1 MIRIRVG
8 LWFGLA
14 VGYVLGAA
22 AGRERYEQIRD
33 AAGRL
38 MGSQPVQQFKGD
50 VGATV
55 GEVASAAGEKS
66 SETASGLTEQ
76 VTEAASQVQAKV
88 ASSGTSSSNTAP
100 QDTGIEDHT
109 GPPPNLPESTL
120 PSR

>member
-38 MGSQPVQQFKGD
+38 MGSQPVQQLKGD

-55 GEVASAAGEKS
+55 GEVTSAVGEKAG
-66 SETASGLTEQ
+66 ETASGLTEQ
-76 VTEAASQVQAKV
+76 VTEAVSQVQDKV
-88 ASSGTSSSNTAP
+88 ASGTSSSASTAP

-109 GPPPNLPESTL
+109 GPPPNLPEGTL
-120 PSR
+120 PR